1 MAERRRTGATSSPV
15 RPRTRRRPPRDE
27 REVVEEDAPEAVDRD
42 EQEPLDED
50 EQEPLDDEDEQEPLD
65 DEDEQELLDEDEP
78 EPAGRGRDGNG
89 RAGRRRDSDLTARE
103 AARAALRQV
112 VELTGKDA
120 ESITDVDRTE
130 EGWTIGVEVVEDS
143 RIPSSADILATYEA
157 RIDEDGELMSYR
169 RTRRYPRGRGDC

>member
-42 EQEPLDED
+42 EQEPL
-50 EQEPLDDEDEQEPLD
+50 DEDEQEPLD

-130 EGWTIGVEVVEDS
+130 EGWTIGVEVVEDA

-169 RTRRYPRGRGDC
+169 RTRRYSRGRGDC